1 MGPRAKLAGL
11 GGQAS
16 AGAQWAV
23 YQNQTGGLVYVL
35 WFIFVGPVSC
45 MELLLLLWLT
55 HLGNKTVRSMNS
67 ATPGPLEVNA
77 LANFSS
83 W

>member
-35 WFIFVGPVSC
+35 
-45 MELLLLLWLT
+45 
-55 HLGNKTVRSMNS
+55 
-67 ATPGPLEVNA
+67 
-77 LANFSS
+77 
-83 W
+83 